1 MGAMPGDPQQCRLS
15 AVRCL
20 ALAEQVRKPEA
31 RESFLALAEAWK
43 KLAAELE
50 SDQMLLKTISELD
63 FSVPSQACEPY
74 EVLASVLKIRDWAA

>member
-1 MGAMPGDPQQCRLS
+1 MSGDPQQCRLN
-15 AVRCL
+15 AVSCL
-20 ALAEQVRKPEA
+20 ALAERVRKPEA

-50 SDQMLLKTISELD
+50 SDQMLLNTISELD
-63 FSVPSQACEPY
+63 FSEPSQPCEAY